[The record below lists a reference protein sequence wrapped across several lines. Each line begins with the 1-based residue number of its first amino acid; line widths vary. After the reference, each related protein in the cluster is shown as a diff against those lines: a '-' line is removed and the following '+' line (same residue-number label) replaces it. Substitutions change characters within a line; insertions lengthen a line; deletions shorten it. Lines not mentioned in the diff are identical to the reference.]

1 MDVLQGD
8 IFWVD
13 IPVSHTEGSEQHG
26 RRPFIVM
33 SRTGINRRL
42 NTVVVVPMT
51 TFNDTATNDTATPE
65 SLASQPPFR
74 IMIPV
79 AQITKDLT
87 CSSVLSLSVAK
98 TDQARVIDKSRLGPK
113 IGRLSHTATVAVGVG
128 LANVF
133 DIR

>member
-1 MDVLQGD
+1 MDVIQGD

-13 IPVSHTEGSEQHG
+13 IPKDQTEGSEQYG
-26 RRPFIVM
+26 RRPSIVM
-33 SRTGINRRL
+33 SRTAINRRL
-42 NTVVVVPMT
+42 KTVVVVPMS
-51 TFNDTATNDTATPE
+51 TFDGTLTPE

-79 AQITKDLT
+79 AQITKDVT

-98 TDQARVIDKSRLGPK
+98 TDQARVIDKSRLGAK

>member
-1 MDVLQGD
+1 MDALQGD

-13 IPVSHTEGSEQHG
+13 IPKSHTEGSEQHG
-26 RRPFIVM
+26 RRPVIVM

-51 TFNDTATNDTATPE
+51 TFSDRVTPE
-65 SLASQPPFR
+65 TLASQPPFR

-79 AQITKDLT
+79 AQITKDVT
-87 CSSVLSLSVAK
+87 CTSVLSLSVAK
-98 TDQARVIDKSRLGPK
+98 ADQARVIDKSRLGPK
-113 IGRLSHTATVAVGVG
+113 IGHLSRTATISVGVG